1 MLVPCQGGRLARVSL
16 GGEGMGRGSVSA
28 WMEIFQIG
36 GGHHKDR
43 RRSAG
48 EEEGEI

>member
-1 MLVPCQGGRLARVSL
+1 MDRVSR
-16 GGEGMGRGSVSA
+16 GGEGMGRGSVGA
-28 WMEIFQIG
+28 WMEILQSG

-48 EEEGEI
+48 EEEAIAICS